1 MKVRIFAFICL
12 LFLSCQKQDDYV
24 QNVLVDI
31 TLNLSLPEFEELQ
44 TVGNFVFING
54 GVKGII
60 VYHQAFDIYKTYD
73 RNCTYQPSLSCARI
87 DSVNST
93 IAICNCCDSKF
104 LLGQNGLTIDG
115 PALMPLKEYPNNLL
129 GDVLYIYN

>member
-12 LFLSCQKQDDYV
+12 LFLYCQKQDDYV

-87 DSVNST
+87 ASVN
-93 IAICNCCDSKF
+93 
-104 LLGQNGLTIDG
+104 
-115 PALMPLKEYPNNLL
+115 
-129 GDVLYIYN
+129 

>member
-104 LLGQNGLTIDG
+104 LLGQNGQTIDG

>member
-104 LLGQNGLTIDG
+104 MLGQNGQTIDG

>member
-87 DSVNST
+87 DSVNSS

-104 LLGQNGLTIDG
+104 LLGQDGQTIDG